1 MVFGAE
7 KKLFELTV
15 GKKDKKD
22 KAKKLQKL
30 MAINMDRTL
39 TELEKSDW
47 GEPTYPS
54 SLVRNCHAARKKPL
68 RQFTGE
74 DCRILISQRISL
86 PYVVPVALRLLETN
100 VLIDGDYYPGDLL
113 LSVLTT
119 DRDFWLANE
128 PLWEKLVGICITQN
142 LRSIWHDQKEIA
154 YLDAFERI
162 FPKP

>member
-1 MVFGAE
+1 
-7 KKLFELTV
+7 V

-22 KAKKLQKL
+22 GQKKVKRTKFIDL
-30 MAINMDRTL
+30 NRTL

-68 RQFTGE
+68 RQFTAE
-74 DCRILISQRISL
+74 DCRILIGQRISL
-86 PYVVPVALRLLETN
+86 PYVVPVALPILESN
-100 VLIDGDYYPGDLL
+100 ILADGDYYPGDLL
-113 LSVLTT
+113 LAVLTI
-119 DRDFWLANE
+119 DRDFWLANQS
-128 PLWEKLVGICITQN
+128 LWERLVLAFTDQN
-142 LRSIWHDQKEIA
+142 LRSIWQGQKEIA